1 MQLFTAHGA
10 IVIFCGEV
18 ALIDVGGLSPQ
29 VVMKHECEWWWN
41 FQKCKG
47 PILGQCISCSRQAT
61 DEHVDL
67 YIKLPTY
74 CGHVFVALSQGDWR

>member
-18 ALIDVGGLSPQ
+18 ASIDVGGLSPQ
-29 VVMKHECEWWWN
+29 VVMKHECER
-41 FQKCKG
+41 CKG
-47 PILGQCISCSRQAT
+47 PTLGQCSWCSRHAT
-61 DEHVDL
+61 DEHADL

-74 CGHVFVALSQGDWR
+74 CGHVFVALRQGDWC